1 MSQTPGSVALQK
13 LTRVFGEE
21 RGRALL
27 ESGLTTA
34 GLRSVESAEDL
45 MKLARALEQR
55 GGLERAVGAML
66 SVQAVM
72 MGAKG

>member
-1 MSQTPGSVALQK
+1 MSQTPASVALQK
-13 LTRVFGEE
+13 LTRVFGDE

-27 ESGLTTA
+27 ADGLLSA
-34 GLRSVESAEDL
+34 GLKEITSAEDL
-45 MKLARALEQR
+45 MKLARALEKR